1 MTERLTQ
8 ADYDLQCAELEA
20 LLTGAQ
26 QHHNLAAYRKTIGE
40 ATQDDVDK
48 AFVHLEAVKAQRR
61 QLDGAW
67 EATKIQAAA
76 EKADARRA
84 GQRAVVDM
92 VEGKIK
98 TRLAAARKMEKFAK
112 ELAEQAVIY
121 REAGEAVVV
130 AVKPMYDGGVIR
142 QDDFQFI
149 MSDARDSRHL
159 RMIAGL
165 LFNNGLDMSM
175 TNPGN
180 DRFELERQGGVMGL
194 VEKMNSSLRQ
204 RCAAIEPEA
213 VA

>member
-1 MTERLTQ
+1 MTGRLTQ

-67 EATKIQAAA
+67 EATKIQVAAD
-76 EKADARRA
+76 KADARRA
-84 GQRAVVDM
+84 DQRAVIGV

-98 TRLAAARKMEKFAK
+98 TRLAAARKMEKIAK

-121 REAGEAVVV
+121 CEAGEAIVV
-130 AVKPMYDGGVIR
+130 AVKPMCGAGVIR
-142 QDDFQFI
+142 QDEFQFI
-149 MSDARDSRHL
+149 ISDARDRRHL
-159 RMIAGL
+159 QMISGL
-165 LFNNGLDMSM
+165 MFQNGLDMGM
-175 TNPGN
+175 TNPSH
-180 DRFELERQGGVMGL
+180 DRFELERQGGAMVM
-194 VEKMNSSLRQ
+194 VEKVNMALRR

>member
-84 GQRAVVDM
+84 DQQAVIDM

-130 AVKPMYDGGVIR
+130 AVKPMYDAGVIR

-194 VEKMNSSLRQ
+194 VERTNSSLRQ
-204 RCAAIEPEA
+204 RCAAIEPGA

>member
-8 ADYDLQCAELEA
+8 ADYDLQCAELEV

-67 EATKIQAAA
+67 EATKVQAAA
-76 EKADARRA
+76 EKADARRS
-84 GQRAVVDM
+84 GQQAVIDM

-130 AVKPMYDGGVIR
+130 AVRPMYDGGVIR

-180 DRFELERQGGVMGL
+180 DRFELERLGGVMGL

-204 RCAAIEPEA
+204 RCTAIEPEA